1 MSAVPIYRE
10 SQPTGI
16 NRLLT
21 IRTRDSLVS
30 RNAFMLQADIAGLQR
45 RQKVLENEIFE
56 ALRHATVDDPMII
69 DLKSRV
75 LFVREEIERLRDQA
89 FHWSH

>member
-1 MSAVPIYRE
+1 
-10 SQPTGI
+10 
-16 NRLLT
+16 
-21 IRTRDSLVS
+21 
-30 RNAFMLQADIAGLQR
+30 MLQADIAGLQR
-45 RQKVLENEIFE
+45 RQKILENEISE
-56 ALRHATVDDPMII
+56 ALRHATVDDAMIT

>member
-1 MSAVPIYRE
+1 
-10 SQPTGI
+10 
-16 NRLLT
+16 
-21 IRTRDSLVS
+21 
-30 RNAFMLQADIAGLQR
+30 MLQADIAGLQR